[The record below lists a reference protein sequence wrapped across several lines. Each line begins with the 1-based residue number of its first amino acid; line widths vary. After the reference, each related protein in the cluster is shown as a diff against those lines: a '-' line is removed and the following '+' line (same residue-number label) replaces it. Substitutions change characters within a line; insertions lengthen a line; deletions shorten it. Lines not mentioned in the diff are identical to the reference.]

1 MKKTNL
7 TCENFVRV
15 LGQEP
20 YAQAE
25 LSIKQVAWELERY
38 FAADVD
44 DFEYQ
49 SMHLL
54 SYARQSGEI
63 SLCLAVHYRNRLKS
77 IALIFDFCTG
87 EKKKVY
93 RDNRVPLPMYYKDDV
108 CWGQVYKSLECT
120 AYVTEAYSVVVDFFR
135 RRTDPQNRL
144 EAERMALA
152 FAMTQL
158 KGSETVRASFW
169 SRAGIRVKQVVLDG
183 NQPCYAALLDAD
195 CSLVLIIGKSCRLV
209 TIDRKY
215 LTQFS

>member
-108 CWGQVYKSLECT
+108 CWG
-120 AYVTEAYSVVVDFFR
+120 
-135 RRTDPQNRL
+135 
-144 EAERMALA
+144 
-152 FAMTQL
+152 
-158 KGSETVRASFW
+158 
-169 SRAGIRVKQVVLDG
+169 AGL
-183 NQPCYAALLDAD
+183 
-195 CSLVLIIGKSCRLV
+195 
-209 TIDRKY
+209 
-215 LTQFS
+215 